1 MSPFDALLDM
11 AAKSRLSVDE
21 LEVVA
26 AAIEYGRNLEM
37 SRRFED
43 PSLAGIRVLEVWASE
58 DDQRRFEIRWEGP
71 RRILT
76 GKRGGTAHE
85 VGGYEVAVWTQP
97 GSLAPVIRHHSGRT
111 LHEAALEATRSA
123 E

>member
-1 MSPFDALLDM
+1 M

-43 PSLAGIRVLEVWASE
+43 PSLAGMRVLEVWASQDE
-58 DDQRRFEIRWEGP
+58 KRRFEIRWEGP
-71 RRILT
+71 RRVLT
-76 GKRGGTAHE
+76 GKGKRDGTAH
-85 VGGYEVAVWTQP
+85 GGYEVAVWVEQ
-97 GSLAPVIRHHSGRT
+97 GRVAPVLRRYSGRT